1 MKMRVTV
8 IAVALLGLAQA
19 AVAQQHPSVLVQ
31 LATAEQGSLHPS
43 VGAYGTV
50 AADPAHVTVI
60 ALPRDGVISS
70 VSVRPGQVI
79 DVGQAVVAFESAPSA
94 VATYEQAQSAVT
106 LAQQDLART
115 QELSKQQLAT
125 NAQVAAAQ
133 RTLADAEAQ
142 LRAQKQIGAERQ
154 TQILQAPAAG
164 VVIAINVGPGERV
177 AANTAVASIAPRD
190 QLIVNLGL
198 EPEDALQ
205 LPVGAEVSL
214 HSPQS
219 ARVSF
224 TGKIQ
229 SVDALIDPKSRLVN
243 AVATIPQY
251 VAADLI
257 LGTVLEGVV
266 QLPAKEGIIV
276 PHSALMTG
284 RNGAS
289 IFVTTNGVAHRR
301 DVKVAMET
309 DGLALIADGIMAGE
323 MVVIDG
329 NAGLTDG
336 IHVRTN

>member
-1 MKMRVTV
+1 MKSRVAV
-8 IAVALLGLAQA
+8 ITIVLLGLAQA
-19 AVAQQHPSVLVQ
+19 AGAQQVPSVLVQ
-31 LATAEQGSLHPS
+31 LAAAEQGTLHPS
-43 VGAYGTV
+43 VRAYGTV
-50 AADPAHVTVI
+50 APDPAHVTVI

-70 VSVRPGQVI
+70 VSVRPGQVV
-79 DVGQAVVAFESAPSA
+79 DVGQAVVTFESAPSA
-94 VATYEQAQSAVT
+94 LATYEQAQSAVT
-106 LAQQDLART
+106 LAQQDLAHT

-142 LRAQKQIGAERQ
+142 LRAQTQIGAERQ
-154 TQILQAPAAG
+154 TQVLQAPAAG

-177 AANTAVASIAPRD
+177 TANTAIASIAPRD

-229 SVDALIDPKSRLVN
+229 SVDALMDPKSRLVN
-243 AVATIPQY
+243 AVATIPQN

-257 LGTVLEGVV
+257 LGMVLEGV
-266 QLPAKEGIIV
+266 IV
-276 PHSALMTG
+276 PHSALMTS
-284 RNGAS
+284 RNGPS
-289 IFVTTNGVAHRR
+289 IFVVTSGVAHRR

-323 MVVIDG
+323 MAVIDG